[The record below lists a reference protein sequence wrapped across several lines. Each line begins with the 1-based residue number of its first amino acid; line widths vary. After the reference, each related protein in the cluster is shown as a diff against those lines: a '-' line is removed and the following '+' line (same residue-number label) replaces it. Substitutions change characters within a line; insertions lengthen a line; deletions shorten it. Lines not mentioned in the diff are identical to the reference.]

1 MITQPYHLYV
11 ERIEPEKN
19 MARFYTL
26 TVQLNLFGE
35 TSLVRCWGRIGTHGQ
50 HKLHVF
56 QDEEH
61 AIELFLKLLLEKRKR
76 GYRPKAPVEIAQ
88 IRHSSLQRVNDKALT
103 S

>member
-76 GYRPKAPVEIAQ
+76 G
-88 IRHSSLQRVNDKALT
+88 
-103 S
+103 